1 MRATLLPLPE
11 EEYRYGYWGFPINKE
26 SFDKVMEKAMTPEYQ
41 TDENGD
47 PVLDE
52 NGNPIEL
59 SMGGWYINGTEL
71 EMKAVS
77 QEDYDQFM
85 ELYNAIDRVYTYD
98 TEIYDIVNKMA
109 EPYFNGDS
117 TVEEIVNQIQ
127 SRVGLYV
134 NEQK

>member
-1 MRATLLPLPE
+1 
-11 EEYRYGYWGFPINKE
+11 
-26 SFDKVMEKAMTPEYQ
+26 MTPEYQ

-47 PVLDE
+47 PVLNE